1 MTVERRYSQKTSEL
15 VEIGLSST
23 RFLTKEGG
31 KIVSQ
36 ALVVEYKNQV
46 SVPFGYVV
54 YINTQLNQRGLG
66 LGREILGRINK
77 FLEVNKLT
85 GVLENKI
92 GEGIPGNDWYQK
104 HGWRES
110 IKYLGWMTY
119 GDMAEESQKD
129 EMIEYLINQQI
140 ETTYDFEIEGIDID
154 RQS

>member
-1 MTVERRYSQKTSEL
+1 
-15 VEIGLSST
+15 
-23 RFLTKEGG
+23 
-31 KIVSQ
+31 
-36 ALVVEYKNQV
+36 
-46 SVPFGYVV
+46 VPFGYVV

>member
-1 MTVERRYSQKTSEL
+1 MTVERRYNQETLEL
-15 VEIGLSST
+15 VEVGLSST

-66 LGREILGRINK
+66 LGREILERINK

-92 GEGIPGNDWYQK
+92 DENTLGNDWYQR

-110 IKYLGWMTY
+110 IKYPRWMTY
-119 GDMAEESQKD
+119 GDMAGESQKD

-140 ETTYDFEIEGIDID
+140 ETTYNFEIKEIGID